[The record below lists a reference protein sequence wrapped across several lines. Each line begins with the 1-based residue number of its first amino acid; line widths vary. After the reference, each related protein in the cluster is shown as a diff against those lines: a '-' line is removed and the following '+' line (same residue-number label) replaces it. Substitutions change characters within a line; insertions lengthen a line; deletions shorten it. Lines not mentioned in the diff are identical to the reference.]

1 MSNGSNSTASG
12 EIDAFQRVVTARLI
26 AVSYG
31 EDTATVHRCTH
42 P

>member
-1 MSNGSNSTASG
+1 MSNVSSDTASR
-12 EIDAFQRVVTARLI
+12 EIATFQRVVAARLI